1 MPMLT
6 FLFSLFVAVTSV
18 VKVVLVEVQESKG
31 YMMKL

>member
-1 MPMLT
+1 MLT
-6 FLFSLFVAVTSV
+6 FLFSLFVEVTSV

>member
-1 MPMLT
+1 MLT
-6 FLFSLFVAVTSV
+6 FLFSLFVEVISV

>member
-1 MPMLT
+1 MLT

>member
-6 FLFSLFVAVTSV
+6 FLFSLFVEVISV